1 MFKNIFQSFKIS
13 HGYQS
18 RLRVNTYQS
27 NLEYVRGEQT
37 YTGGEAFNYYS
48 RFNSPA
54 LSIEEAFSPLI
65 GIDMRFKNTMSI
77 KFESKKSRTL
87 NLTLD
92 SRQLNETRAEDWTLG
107 FGYTLNGVEFDFL
120 SKKKKKKPAPA
131 EEENNKKKKGII
143 NGRGGAGAGEAGD
156 LTLNFDFSLR
166 DDITDTYLIDRDQD
180 GQTTRGN
187 TRVSI
192 NPSAEYRLNKQLSL
206 RLFVDYTRT
215 TPKTSNSFP
224 QTNFSSGVTVRFE
237 LQ

>member
-1 MFKNIFQSFKIS
+1 
-13 HGYQS
+13 
-18 RLRVNTYQS
+18 
-27 NLEYVRGEQT
+27 
-37 YTGGEAFNYYS
+37 
-48 RFNSPA
+48 
-54 LSIEEAFSPLI
+54 
-65 GIDMRFKNTMSI
+65 MSI